1 MNKASNVKK
10 SICIG
15 LFLIA
20 SFLFNI
26 VPHSYSLLMY
36 SLLAISFGVVSYFSS
51 AVTLLVCSAISYLF
65 VLLSYCITVPG
76 KEVFYEAFR
85 VFLFVCPVS
94 FFAGFAIKK
103 KYDFHTLYTGSNL
116 IFVLAIMLHIMKL
129 VMIDKVS
136 IVQSYIRIPF
146 SLMMNTAN
154 MSDIPYLIA
163 GQGIDSDVINYIV
176 NSIVSSL
183 PSVII
188 IFSMILTFVFIFVLK
203 KIIRLFDSEQ
213 NFSSLVPFSHLKLK
227 RRTVLTL
234 FVLYLVSIFLSGTS
248 GIVVGNI
255 ISILIVMCMGCGLS
269 LIDFYFK
276 KAIRNWVIRVFI
288 YLTGFG
294 IISLLFALLP
304 FVNPLMLIALVGM
317 IDASRDFRKIDK
329 FDIKIIFK

>member
-1 MNKASNVKK
+1 MNKSSNVKK

-51 AVTLLVCSAISYLF
+51 AVTLLVCSAISYLL
-65 VLLSYCITVPG
+65 VLSSYCITVPG
-76 KEVFYEAFR
+76 KEVFYEASR
-85 VFLFVCPVS
+85 VLLFVCPVS

-116 IFVLAIMLHIMKL
+116 IFVLAVMLHLLKL

-136 IVQSYIRIPF
+136 IVQSYIRVPL
-146 SLMMNTAN
+146 SLMTDMAN
-154 MSDIPYLIA
+154 ISDISHLVA
-163 GQGIDSDVINYIV
+163 GQGIDSEVINYIV
-176 NSIVSSL
+176 SSIASSL
-183 PSVII
+183 PSFII
-188 IFSMILTFVFIFVLK
+188 IFSMVLTFVFIFVLK
-203 KIIRLFDSEQ
+203 KVIRLFNNEE
-213 NFSSLVPFSHLKLK
+213 NFPNLVPFSHLKLK
-227 RRTVLTL
+227 RRTVLML

-255 ISILIVMCMGCGLS
+255 ISVLIVMCMGCGLS
-269 LIDFYFK
+269 FIDFYFK
-276 KAIRNWVIRVFI
+276 KAIRNWIIRVFI

-294 IISLLFALLP
+294 FISLLFALLP
-304 FVNPLMLIALVGM
+304 FVNPLMILALAGM